1 MESSNA
7 RKAVKIVYTNWRKET
22 AEREI
27 VPIEIW
33 FGKTEWHPEEQW
45 FLKARDVGRGA
56 ERDFALQD
64 IQQWHGYIPK
74 EALE

>member
-1 MESSNA
+1 MNENQ
-7 RKAVKIVYTNWRKET
+7 KKVTILYVNWRKET

-27 VPIEIW
+27 IPIKIW

-45 FLKARDVGRGA
+45 FLKALDISKGA
-56 ERDFALQD
+56 ERDFSLKD

-74 EALE
+74 VLE